1 MISSYSW
8 KIFKK
13 TFTAYQ
19 RVLPFFSFDH
29 ERKNSKHCQNQPHFL
44 TFLHWWNISMF
55 QLHNK
60 GLDFKYYFG
69 WQQNIFFSWCS
80 TSTWLWNISIC
91 LTLYLF
97 VQKYKF
103 AEDLEK
109 IPFLELNFEFDHWTG
124 KNAINAEQNLP
135 FLLFRK
141 PNVDF
146 FFLRR
151 DGSPTLFNSQARKTK
166 KPTYFQMNSCTSSEN
181 IFLNKNQLPLLRN
194 SGSSNP
200 IQILVK
206 VLPEAL
212 EPNIG
217 SC

>member
-1 MISSYSW
+1 MLKNRKCYPSRAYSLKFDPLLIVNIFCYSHILVQLKDIQKNFHGISKSAPFFLIRSW
-8 KIFKK
+8 KKELK
-13 TFTAYQ
+13 T
-19 RVLPFFSFDH
+19 LS
-29 ERKNSKHCQNQPHFL
+29 NQSHFL

-141 PNVDF
+141 PNVEETGLQHSSTVKQGKQKRQHIFRWTAALHRKIF
-146 FFLRR
+146 F
-151 DGSPTLFNSQARKTK
+151 
-166 KPTYFQMNSCTSSEN
+166 
-181 IFLNKNQLPLLRN
+181 
-194 SGSSNP
+194 
-200 IQILVK
+200 
-206 VLPEAL
+206 
-212 EPNIG
+212 
-217 SC
+217 

>member
-1 MISSYSW
+1 MILYWLSIFFVIVISSYSW
-8 KIFKK
+8 KTIKK
-13 TFTAYQ
+13 NFAAYQ

-29 ERKNSKHCQNQPHFL
+29 ERKNSKHCQNQSHFL

-135 FLLFRK
+135 FFLFRK
-141 PNVDF
+141 PNVEETGLQHSSTVKQGKQKKQHIFRWTAALHRKIF
-146 FFLRR
+146 F
-151 DGSPTLFNSQARKTK
+151 
-166 KPTYFQMNSCTSSEN
+166 
-181 IFLNKNQLPLLRN
+181 
-194 SGSSNP
+194 
-200 IQILVK
+200 
-206 VLPEAL
+206 
-212 EPNIG
+212 
-217 SC
+217 